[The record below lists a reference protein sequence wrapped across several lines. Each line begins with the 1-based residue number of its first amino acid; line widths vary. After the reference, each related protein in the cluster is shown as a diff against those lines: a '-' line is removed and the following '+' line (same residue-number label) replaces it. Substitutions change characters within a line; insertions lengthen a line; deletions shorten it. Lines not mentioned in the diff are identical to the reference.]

1 MGFSMKLVKYC
12 EMKSFKVSM
21 GCQFL
26 LATEASALPGSLT
39 VHHDHVEVL
48 LLLEAL
54 ERTHAADVFQT
65 PLQLL
70 HLILVVFNLKRSFCD
85 LTY

>member
-1 MGFSMKLVKYC
+1 MFGGQHGLPVPAFHRSLGPA
-12 EMKSFKVSM
+12 E
-21 GCQFL
+21 L
-26 LATEASALPGSLT
+26 LEHA
-39 VHHDHVEVL
+39 VHHDEVL

-54 ERTHAADVFQT
+54 EHAHAGDVLQT
-65 PLQLL
+65 LFQLL